1 MILWYLVAVTLLIAC
16 WVKFYSNNK
25 WRIKLQNHVIFATN
39 DVSYLTT
46 IYLTNKIIYST
57 KKIIAVRIYLDK
69 NLIE

>member
-25 WRIKLQNHVIFATN
+25 WRFILITN
-39 DVSYLTT
+39 DESYLTT
-46 IYLTNKIIYST
+46 IYPTNKIIYST
-57 KKIIAVRIYLDK
+57 KKIIAVRIYLYK